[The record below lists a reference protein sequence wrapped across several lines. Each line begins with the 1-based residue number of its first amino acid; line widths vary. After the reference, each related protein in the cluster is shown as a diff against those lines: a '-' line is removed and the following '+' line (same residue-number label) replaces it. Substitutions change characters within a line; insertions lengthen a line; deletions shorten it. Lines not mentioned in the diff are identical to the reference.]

1 MKRIIKLSILFTIFI
16 ISFYLLFNFKC
27 LELENH
33 ENSFIN
39 VEIRE
44 KNKSNIYS
52 LPLGTTLNDL
62 INKYDINYSSFNSEY
77 SLNTKLYNN
86 QVIVIR
92 DDTKQYISINSA
104 TLEQLMTLPGIG
116 EKTALNIIEYRKNN
130 NGFISI
136 EELMNVKGI
145 GEKKY
150 ERIRSLISL

>member
-1 MKRIIKLSILFTIFI
+1 M
-16 ISFYLLFNFKC
+16 
-27 LELENH
+27 
-33 ENSFIN
+33 
-39 VEIRE
+39 
-44 KNKSNIYS
+44 
-52 LPLGTTLNDL
+52 PLGTTLNDL
-62 INKYDINYSSFNSEY
+62 IIKYGIDYSSFNSEY

-116 EKTALNIIEYRKNN
+116 EKTALNIIEYRNSN

-150 ERIRSLISL
+150 ERIKSLISL